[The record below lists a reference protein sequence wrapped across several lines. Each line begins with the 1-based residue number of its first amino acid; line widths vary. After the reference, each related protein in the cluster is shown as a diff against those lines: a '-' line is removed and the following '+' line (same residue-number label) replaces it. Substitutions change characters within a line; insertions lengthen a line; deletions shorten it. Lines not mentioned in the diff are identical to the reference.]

1 VIATRLRAS
10 IGFEGLPQLDNQS
23 PFEYQELEF
32 KIDQD
37 TWCVDGFICTQSGI
51 QSMTITKLNKER
63 FSK

>member
-37 TWCVDGFICTQSGI
+37 TWCVDGFIGCPVKPLPLGMGI
-51 QSMTITKLNKER
+51 
-63 FSK
+63 